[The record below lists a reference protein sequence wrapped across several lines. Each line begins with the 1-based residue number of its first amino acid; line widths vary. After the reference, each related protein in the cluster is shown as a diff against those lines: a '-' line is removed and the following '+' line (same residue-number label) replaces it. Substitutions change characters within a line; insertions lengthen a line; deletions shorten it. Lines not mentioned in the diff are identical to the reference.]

1 MKTFLSVPGALAGLL
16 SASALFAQSPGDI
29 YQSQAYR
36 PGATYYAEPTA
47 PAKLW
52 SQPTSNVSYKPEASL
67 EPIQGDKAYMDA
79 LEGKPE
85 DLGPPTMPGMEQS
98 ILSSGDCSTG
108 NCSSGGMYGGDV
120 YADVCMPCN
129 RWFAYGGALIMNRDL
144 EKEVWLS
151 YDDADYG
158 RQVMGTHDAGMDW
171 SGGYEVR
178 LGKYTGC
185 GTWAWEGV
193 FWAIRDTTEFQVNNT
208 QVTGNLNTVLED
220 AFQGL
225 SYDSGSGLSN
235 IDNYFNNA
243 LNHRLRRTS
252 DFYNVELNLFQD
264 PTMFTCNSGCN
275 SFSVGVLGG
284 VRYFRFAES
293 LSFSADTVDYSY
305 TGQVDEMNYDI
316 DVSNNLIGPQIGF
329 IGNWTHGC
337 WNVHLGSKL
346 GIYGNIVTQDSELY
360 GANGYAVVDNALSP
374 NNGQEFNLNSSRS
387 RVTFLGELDLGVDY
401 KVFDCLTFSGG
412 YRALAVSGV
421 GLAADQIPQNFEDF
435 AVITDVQASSDL
447 ILHGAYFG
455 GEFVW

>member
-1 MKTFLSVPGALAGLL
+1 MKTFLTVPGALAGLL
-16 SASALFAQSPGDI
+16 SATALFAQNPGDI
-29 YQSQAYR
+29 YQSSAYR
-36 PGATYYAEPTA
+36 PGATYYAESSA

-52 SQPTSNVSYKPEASL
+52 SQPASNVSYKPEASL

-79 LEGKPE
+79 LEGSHE
-85 DLGPPTMPGMEQS
+85 EVAPPAMPGVEQS
-98 ILSSGDCSTG
+98 VLSADSCASGDC
-108 NCSSGGMYGGDV
+108 YGSYGSEV
-120 YADVCMPCN
+120 YADCCMPCN

-151 YDDADYG
+151 YDTSDIG

-225 SYDSGSGLSN
+225 SYDSGSGLAN
-235 IDNYFNNA
+235 IEDYYNNA

-252 DFYNVELNLFQD
+252 DFYNIELNLFQD

-305 TGQVDEMNYDI
+305 TGQVDEVNYDI

-360 GANGYAVVDNALSP
+360 GANGYAVVNNGASP
-374 NNGQEFNLNSSRS
+374 NNGGAFDLSSSRG

-401 KVFDCLTFSGG
+401 KVFNCLTLTGG

-435 AVITDVQASSDL
+435 AVINDVQASSDV
-447 ILHGAYFG
+447 ILHGAYLG